1 MASRDERL
9 PGTRSEQGT
18 RRAEPSQGHDSRE
31 AGDQGKGSVE
41 PGRDSLGENS
51 TRQRVLEAVLQL
63 NGGHQRSGIQ
73 QPGDKAE
80 LRPAERSKGHGEQRR
95 EAGSWEGA
103 ELGPSHGRGTRR
115 EEDRGWG
122 RSSMAWRR
130 RGRATAEM
138 D

>member
-1 MASRDERL
+1 V
-9 PGTRSEQGT
+9 Q
-18 RRAEPSQGHDSRE
+18 
-31 AGDQGKGSVE
+31 
-41 PGRDSLGENS
+41 PGRDSLGEQS
-51 TRQRVLEAVLQL
+51 ARQWVLEAVLQL

-80 LRPAERSKGHGEQRR
+80 LRPDERSKQRGEQRR
-95 EAGSWEGA
+95 EARSWEGT

-130 RGRATAEM
+130 TGCEAAEM
-138 D
+138 DRWARA